1 VTTERL
7 PLSARDTQPDNG
19 STSAKQPL
27 LAHVIAEELRRRI
40 LTGDLADGDILPRQE
55 DLIRQFGVSPPPVRE
70 ALRLLEAEGLVR
82 VRRGKAG
89 GAVVRR
95 PRAQNAAYMLDL
107 VLQSRGVPAD
117 DVYLAIRLL
126 EPVCAELCAMRS
138 DRTETVL
145 PRLTTVHEE
154 ARNSIEDV
162 GAFTRASRRFHEEL
176 VACCGNETIILLLGA
191 LESTWSARAVA
202 WSERSVQANR
212 SPDLAFRQRGFEDHE
227 LLLQLIARGDA
238 ELVNR
243 VAREHLATSPIY
255 TTDEGD
261 GGIQSAA
268 LMRLRDSQRP
278 NE

>member
-1 VTTERL
+1 V
-7 PLSARDTQPDNG
+7 
-19 STSAKQPL
+19 
-27 LAHVIAEELRRRI
+27 
-40 LTGDLADGDILPRQE
+40 DGDILPRQE

-95 PRAQNAAYMLDL
+95 PLAQNAAYMLDL

-138 DRTETVL
+138 DRHAEVL
-145 PRLTTVHEE
+145 PRLVSVHEE
-154 ARNSIEDV
+154 ARDAIDDLAE
-162 GAFTRASRRFHEEL
+162 FTRASRRFHEEL

-191 LESTWSARAVA
+191 LESTWSARAVE
-202 WSERSVQANR
+202 WSERSVLTN
-212 SPDLAFRQRGFEDHE
+212 SPPDLEFRRRGFEDHE

-238 ELVNR
+238 EIVNR
-243 VAREHLATSPIY
+243 VAREHLASSPVY
-255 TTDEGD
+255 TTDEAHAM
-261 GGIQSAA
+261 IEPAA
-268 LMRLRDSQRP
+268 LIPTSRP
-278 NE
+278 AASLDHI